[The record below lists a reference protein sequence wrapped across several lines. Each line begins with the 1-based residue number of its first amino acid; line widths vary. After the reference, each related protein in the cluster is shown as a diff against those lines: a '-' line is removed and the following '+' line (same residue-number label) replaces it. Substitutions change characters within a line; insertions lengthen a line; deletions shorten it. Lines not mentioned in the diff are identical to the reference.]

1 MPQTYQQ
8 RIRAL
13 APDQDP
19 RHIEAIMRVG
29 RSTLDA
35 LNDLEFGSEV
45 DLAVDCLKL
54 ADREVFEDLA
64 RSFGL

>member
-8 RIRAL
+8 RICAL

-19 RHIEAIMRVG
+19 RHIEAYMRLEH
-29 RSTLDA
+29 STLD
-35 LNDLEFGSEV
+35 G
-45 DLAVDCLKL
+45 L
-54 ADREVFEDLA
+54 ADWQFADEVAIGVACIEQGGVEAAEQCA